1 MPLSQ
6 KLWNVKITNI
16 SKNDFP
22 LVLQQSIN
30 IWILTLFDN
39 ICSQQN
45 YLESNT
51 LAFEVSFLKN
61 PRIITVSS
69 CWKGLSADPLSIIQI
84 THYCKKLYKQLW
96 NVPTEIFFWKFYI
109 ILWISWII
117 IVVITN
123 EIYKCW
129 NIRCISGFKTLENDK
144 D

>member
-22 LVLQQSIN
+22 LVLQQTIN
-30 IWILTLFDN
+30 IWILTQFDN

-69 CWKGLSADPLSIIQI
+69 CWKGLSVDPLSMIQI
-84 THYCKKLYKQLW
+84 THYCKKSYKQLW
-96 NVPTEIFFWKFYI
+96 NVPTEHFIPKFYI
-109 ILWISWII
+109 ILYREWVFNIVII
-117 IVVITN
+117 WYTWRIQI
-123 EIYKCW
+123 
-129 NIRCISGFKTLENDK
+129 
-144 D
+144 